1 MLLIVRIKRCESA
14 LAGGRLD
21 EACELLRR
29 PDVRAHRR
37 GQELTDAAVVALVQ
51 RGREHLAAGRL
62 AAASEDGRNATLLA
76 GNTSDV
82 AALQV
87 AVDHARATEQTKALD
102 AQQALATARR
112 LVNDG
117 QLTLGGAMAARAVD
131 AGHQAPAGVLLA
143 DIHARQASFDRL
155 NSAVQTAI
163 GQEQWELAIQRL
175 READR
180 LRPNSSDV
188 QAMKRT
194 IGDRVAK
201 SARES
206 IDAGRLDAAGAMLG
220 RVASLAAEHHELA
233 ELDANL
239 ALCRTASADLRAA
252 RFPEARQ
259 ALHRLALVFP
269 QAKWIGQTLEA
280 IGRADDA
287 VDRLRA
293 GPLALL
299 SDAAAEPPAR
309 PAAQVRNAPAS
320 VVPARRFLLHVDGAG
335 SFLVLQADPCH
346 VGPISASRAP
356 ELPLMTAAGSPTVT
370 LSRSED
376 AYLLSA
382 ASPVMLNE
390 RPTTSA
396 LLADGDRIGLGPR
409 CRIHFRQPN
418 AASTSAVLQVSRA
431 RLPWGSVREVI
442 LMGRELVI
450 GPSSTAHVRTR
461 DSGAQIVLHATDG
474 RLLCRSNEPLT
485 IDGHPA
491 ANHVEVN
498 TTARV
503 SAGDT
508 SFAIQAA

>member
-37 GQELTDAAVVALVQ
+37 GQELTDAAVATLVK

-62 AAASEDGRNATLLA
+62 AAAYEDCRNATALA
-76 GNTSDV
+76 GNTTEV
-82 AALQV
+82 AELQV
-87 AVDHARATEQTKALD
+87 AVDHARATEQTKVLD
-102 AQQALATARR
+102 AQQALAAARR
-112 LVNDG
+112 FVNEG
-117 QLTLGGAMAARAVD
+117 QLTLGGVLAARAVD
-131 AGHQAPAGVLLA
+131 AGHHAPAGVLLA

-155 NSAVQTAI
+155 TGAIQTAI
-163 GQEQWELAIQRL
+163 GLEQWELAIQRL

-194 IGDRVAK
+194 ISDRVAK
-201 SARES
+201 SAREA
-206 IDAGRLDAAGAMLG
+206 IEAGRLDAAGAILG
-220 RVASLAAEHHELA
+220 RVTSLASEHQDLA
-233 ELDANL
+233 ALDANV
-239 ALCRTASADLRAA
+239 ALCRAASADLRAA

-269 QAKWIGQTLEA
+269 QATWIGQTLEA

-299 SDAAAEPPAR
+299 SDPAAAVPAC
-309 PAAQVRNAPAS
+309 PATPVRSPVAA
-320 VVPARRFLLHVDGAG
+320 VAPARRFLLHVDGAG

-346 VGPISASRAP
+346 IGPISASRAP

-382 ASPVMLNE
+382 ASAVTLNE
-390 RPTTSA
+390 RPTTGA

-409 CRIHFRQPN
+409 CRIHFRRPN
-418 AASTSAVLQVSRA
+418 AASTSAVLQVSGA

-450 GPSSTAHVRTR
+450 GPSSSAHVRTR

-474 RLLCRSNEPLT
+474 RLLCRANEPLQV
-485 IDGHPA
+485 DGRPA
-491 ANHVEVN
+491 ANHVELSAA
-498 TTARV
+498 ARV
-503 SAGDT
+503 TAGNT